1 MKNNKI
7 VLFDMDG
14 TLTLPR
20 EKIQHD
26 MIRSLRDLSLS
37 TKIGIVTGS
46 DFEYVMQQCGDMF
59 DLSGVPVNRIDIFPC
74 NGTKH
79 YKWANNKFNK
89 VSEVDMIEKIS
100 LAKYKMLLQTLLSF
114 QLMITLKHDVP
125 YTGTFFD
132 YRGSTINW
140 CPIGRSADKKE
151 RKAWVAEDE
160 KYKIRNYFMKEVTKF
175 FKEKDIDLKI
185 ALGGSTSF
193 DIYPTGWD
201 KTYVISHLAEYDNI
215 YFVGDRCGPGGNDYE
230 LYQMIS
236 NIFPNNSF
244 ITDSTA
250 STIKIIETIKKEQQ
264 NE

>member
-100 LAKYKMLLQTLLSF
+100 LAKYKMLLQ
-114 QLMITLKHDVP
+114 
-125 YTGTFFD
+125 
-132 YRGSTINW
+132 
-140 CPIGRSADKKE
+140 
-151 RKAWVAEDE
+151 
-160 KYKIRNYFMKEVTKF
+160 
-175 FKEKDIDLKI
+175 IDLKI

>member
-20 EKIQHD
+20 EKIQPK
-26 MIRSLRDLSLS
+26 MIKALKTLSEFS
-37 TKIGIVTGS
+37 KVGIVTGS
-46 DFEYVMQQCGDMF
+46 DFGYVMQQCGRM
-59 DLSGVPVNRIDIFPC
+59 LGLNGVPVSSIEIFPC

-79 YKWANNKFNK
+79 YTWSGSSYEK

-132 YRGSTINW
+132 YRGSMLNW
-140 CPIGRSADKKE
+140 CPIGRSANKKE
-151 RKAWVAEDE
+151 RKAWISEDE
-160 KYKIRNYFMKEVTKF
+160 EYKIRNYFMKEVTKF

-236 NIFPNNSF
+236 NIFPNNAF